1 MVRDNIV
8 KLLEIVMIPDFDELF
23 DDDWKLA
30 LLLRQKG
37 LELTPE
43 TKELLADIRFI
54 YYRIRECLDLNMD
67 VTEIVYQELK
77 KRKENGEVI

>member
-30 LLLRQKG
+30 LLLRERG

-54 YYRIRECLDLNMD
+54 YYRIRECLDLNKE
-67 VTEIVYQELK
+67 VAEIVYSELK

>member
-23 DDDWKLA
+23 DDEWKLA
-30 LLLRQKG
+30 LLLRERG

>member
-8 KLLEIVMIPDFDELF
+8 KLLEIVMTPGFDELF
-23 DDDWKLA
+23 DDEWKLA
-30 LLLRQKG
+30 LLLRERG

>member
-8 KLLEIVMIPDFDELF
+8 KLLEIVMIPEFDELF
-23 DDDWKLA
+23 DDEWKLA